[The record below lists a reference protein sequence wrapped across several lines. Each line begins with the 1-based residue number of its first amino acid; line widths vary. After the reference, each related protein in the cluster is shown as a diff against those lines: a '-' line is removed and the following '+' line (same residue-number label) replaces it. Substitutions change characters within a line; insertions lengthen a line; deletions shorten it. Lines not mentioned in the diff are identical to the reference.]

1 MSGSR
6 SAWCGRT
13 ISPGFTAGDAFG
25 EAWAFLPV
33 GALIVD
39 FVLTI
44 AISSAAGASAL
55 IAYVP
60 ALAAWRI
67 PLALALTAAVAAV
80 TWLGHL
86 GRSIFAVMT
95 CAFIVIT
102 AAVLVSG
109 LSAPVHPS
117 GTITT
122 HPRSGRADRARWPC
136 RSPWRWPPGWKH
148 RPPRSRSWVSSMT
161 PGDPTDSAC

>member
-1 MSGSR
+1 M
-6 SAWCGRT
+6 
-13 ISPGFTAGDAFG
+13 
-25 EAWAFLPV
+25 
-33 GALIVD
+33 D

-122 HPRSGRADRARWPC
+122 HPRSGRADRGRAGLAGRH
-136 RSPWRWPPGWKH
+136 GVGH
-148 RPPRSRSWVSSMT
+148 RGGSTVLRDRAVGPVR
-161 PGDPTDSAC
+161 